1 MDLINASNVKQ
12 IKAAGIG
19 AREIKDIADVLDTDG
34 PVSVLADRLRY
45 GIEQTKTARY
55 LWGQIGRNMQ
65 TPDGARTSAEQ
76 FVLNTLKGEDKANRS
91 EISRKKLLMQPLQWC
106 SSFNALRVRRT
117 PKQSLR
123 HSQWLVV
130 LTLWMTCTNT
140 LSLS

>member
-34 PVSVLADRLRY
+34 PIANIAERFRY
-45 GIEQTKTARY
+45 TIEQVKTARY
-55 LWGQIGRNMQ
+55 LWGSIGRKMQ
-65 TPDGARTSAEQ
+65 TPEGKVTSSEQ
-76 FVLNTLKGEDKANRS
+76 FILNTLKQKISKSS
-91 EISRKKLLMQPLQWC
+91 EILKKKLMMQPLQWC
-106 SSFNALRVRRT
+106 SSSNALRVQRT

-130 LTLWMTCTNT
+130 LATWTTCTNT